1 MPEDEVMKRLLT
13 WCFLVVFVLSPLGG
27 SPVLAQTTKE
37 KPAKSDTKSGSKGD
51 AKKAE
56 PVDINSASAEELES
70 VKGIG
75 AATAKKIIDGRPYKG
90 KDELVSRKVV
100 SQSQYDKIK
109 DQLVARQSS
118 AAMPPAPAAKAPAAG
133 TEMKKPAPTAAAPPA
148 AAPPPAKSSD
158 SAKAVTEPAAKPP
171 AKGMVWVNLDSKV
184 FHREGDR
191 WYGKTKNG
199 KFMTEA
205 EALKEGYRESKQ

>member
-1 MPEDEVMKRLLT
+1 MTRLLT
-13 WCFLVVFVLSPLGG
+13 WWLLVVFALSPLGG
-27 SPVLAQTTKE
+27 APALAQTATKE
-37 KPAKSDTKSGSKGD
+37 RPAKSGAKSE

-56 PVDINSASAEELES
+56 PVDINSASADDLES

-75 AATAKKIIDGRPYKG
+75 AATAKKIIEGRPYTG
-90 KDELVSRKVV
+90 KDELVSRKII
-100 SQSQYDKIK
+100 SSSQYDKIK
-109 DQLVARQSS
+109 DQIVARPSS
-118 AAMPPAPAAKAPAAG
+118 AATPPAAKAPASG
-133 TEMKKPAPTAAAPPA
+133 TEAKKPVPTAAA
-148 AAPPPAKSSD
+148 
-158 SAKAVTEPAAKPP
+158 KAP

-205 EALKEGYRESKQ
+205 DALKEGYREAKQ

>member
-1 MPEDEVMKRLLT
+1 MKRLLS
-13 WCFLVVFVLSPLGG
+13 WCLLVLFVLTPLGAG
-27 SPVLAQTTKE
+27 PARAQPTKE
-37 KPAKSDTKSGSKGD
+37 KPAKSDAKGE
-51 AKKAE
+51 AKRAE
-56 PVDINSASAEELES
+56 PVDINGASTDELES

-75 AATAKKIIDGRPYKG
+75 AATAKKIIEGRPYKS
-90 KDELVSRKVV
+90 KDELVSRKIV

-109 DQLVARQSS
+109 DQIVARQAA
-118 AAMPPAPAAKAPAAG
+118 AAMPPPPGARPPTSG
-133 TEMKKPAPTAAAPPA
+133 TEAKKPAPGAAAPAAAPPA
-148 AAPPPAKSSD
+148 SKGGD
-158 SAKAVTEPAAKPP
+158 SAKASTEPAAKPT

-205 EALKEGYRESKQ
+205 DALAAGYREAKR

>member
-1 MPEDEVMKRLLT
+1 MTRLMT
-13 WCFLVVFVLSPLGG
+13 WWLLVVFALSPLGG
-27 SPVLAQTTKE
+27 SPALAQTTKKE
-37 KPAKSDTKSGSKGD
+37 KPAKSDAKSE

-56 PVDINSASAEELES
+56 PVDINSASADELES

-75 AATAKKIIDGRPYKG
+75 AAIAKKIIEGRPYTG
-90 KDELVSRKVV
+90 KDELVSRKII
-100 SQSQYDKIK
+100 SSSQYDKIK
-109 DQLVARQSS
+109 DQIVARPSS
-118 AAMPPAPAAKAPAAG
+118 AATPPAAKAPASG
-133 TEMKKPAPTAAAPPA
+133 TEAKKPVPTAAA
-148 AAPPPAKSSD
+148 
-158 SAKAVTEPAAKPP
+158 KAP

-205 EALKEGYRESKQ
+205 DALKEGYREAKQ